1 MTRTATRRRYRILP
15 SALLALTLVAAACG
29 SDDTGGA
36 ESGADAEGT
45 DGPLEIAHFVAI
57 QANPVEEVII
67 TTAQATADAEDGVNV
82 TLFDASNDPQN
93 QIAQCQDAITTG
105 KYDGFLLKAVAGE
118 TMIGCAE
125 EAVEAGITVVAQGNA
140 LGPDPASTEIQVEG
154 VSGSVIHSA
163 VTNGEGMYQLLE
175 LACAETGE
183 TPCEV
188 IYLFG
193 PLAFD
198 WASRGRDTV
207 QALVD
212 ENPDIT
218 IVAEQTHEFNP
229 DLAIQA
235 AEQLIPANPGVDV
248 LLSDSSNSAAAV
260 VELGITDDILVVGSG
275 TDAASVAQIR
285 DGRQFGQVL
294 LIPAT
299 EARLSMQMLIDT
311 LRGRPVENN
320 EINVAVDGTPF
331 TDGSIIATTENIGDF
346 EAEWPLSS

>member
-1 MTRTATRRRYRILP
+1 MARANSSRRF
-15 SALLALTLVAAACG
+15 LVWLSDFLVLGAVPLACG
-29 SDDTGGA
+29 DDDGDDAVASDR
-36 ESGADAEGT
+36 
-45 DGPLEIAHFVAI
+45 PLEIAHFVAI

-67 TTAQATADAEDGVNV
+67 NTAQDTADAEGGINV
-82 TLFDASNDPQN
+82 TLFDAGNDPQN
-93 QIAQCQDAITTG
+93 QISQCEDAITTG

-125 EAVEAGITVVAQGNA
+125 DAIEAGITVVVHGNA
-140 LGPDPASTEIQVEG
+140 LGPDPASTEIQVDG

-163 VTNGEGMYQLLE
+163 VTNGQGRYELGE
-175 LACAETGE
+175 LACAESGE
-183 TPCEV
+183 SPCEV

-198 WASRGRDTV
+198 WASRGRETV
-207 QALVD
+207 RALVD
-212 ENPDIT
+212 DNPDVT

-248 LLSDSSNSAAAV
+248 LLSDSGNSAAAI

-275 TDAASVAQIR
+275 TDAASVPQIK

-294 LIPAT
+294 LIPGT
-299 EARLSMQMLIDT
+299 EARLAMQMLIDT
-311 LRGRPVENN
+311 LRGREVANTA
-320 EINVAVDGTPF
+320 INVAVDGTPL
-331 TDGSIIATTENIGDF
+331 TDGSIIATTANIGDF